1 MLSLVLFAG
10 LLLSGLLGFLLGAR
24 PEILFRIRSGER
36 AQAAV
41 ELLYPL
47 AAAFF
52 AGYVFSTLVPEALM
66 HSRGTLAAFLLG
78 AAGMGILSRYLLKR
92 DPCCEG
98 GHDHRG
104 LSLVSLVAMSICS
117 VNDGMLLGLLQPAW
131 HSGLNLGMILHKVTS
146 SFAIA
151 QVLVRSGHR
160 GLGLAVFGVGY
171 ILVSPAAYAA
181 TGLPV
186 LRDIPGGD
194 LVAGFGAG
202 VLAYAATAGLAPHA
216 GAILRRRPKA
226 LFGAV
231 AALLL
236 SIGIGFWH
244 RSLHS
249 HAGPGA
255 GRGHGAVGAPE
266 HAGHGHAPRLPAAS
280 IPETPFPATGLPA
293 ATTGGGAGHPGVGAP

>member
-1 MLSLVLFAG
+1 MLSLALPAG
-10 LLLSGLLGFLLGAR
+10 LILSGLLGFLLGAR
-24 PEILFRIRSGER
+24 PEILFRFRSGER
-36 AQAAV
+36 ARDAV

-52 AGYVFSTLVPEALM
+52 AGYVFSTLVPDALL
-66 HSRGTLAAFLLG
+66 HSRGTLAAFLAG
-78 AAGMGILSRYLLKR
+78 AAGMGVLSRFLLKR

-117 VNDGMLLGLLQPAW
+117 VNDGMLLGLLQPSW

-160 GLGLAVFGVGY
+160 GPGLALSGFGYV
-171 ILVSPAAYAA
+171 LVSPAAYAA

-186 LRDIPGGD
+186 LRGLPGGD
-194 LVAGFGAG
+194 LATGFGAG
-202 VLAYAATAGLAPHA
+202 ILAYAAMAGLAPHA

-226 LFGAV
+226 LFGAA

-249 HAGPGA
+249 HGARAEHGSEGGHDHAG
-255 GRGHGAVGAPE
+255 HDHAPE
-266 HAGHGHAPRLPAAS
+266 HPSASAPEAPRPALPAA
-280 IPETPFPATGLPA
+280 PA
-293 ATTGGGAGHPGVGAP
+293 GGGAGPGGMPP

>member
-1 MLSLVLFAG
+1 MLSQVLLAG
-10 LLLSGLLGFLLGAR
+10 LLLSGFLGFLLGAR
-24 PEILFRIRSGER
+24 PGILFRSRSGEGAR
-36 AQAAV
+36 AAV

-66 HSRGTLAAFLLG
+66 HSRATLAAFVGG

-160 GLGLAVFGVGY
+160 GSGLAVFGLAYV
-171 ILVSPAAYAA
+171 LVSPVAYAA
-181 TGLPV
+181 TGLPA
-186 LRDIPGGD
+186 LRDLPGGD
-194 LVAGFGAG
+194 LVTGFGAG
-202 VLAYAATAGLAPHA
+202 ILAYAATAGLAPHA

-236 SIGIGFWH
+236 SIGIGIWH
-244 RSLHS
+244 RALHS
-249 HAGPGA
+249 HAGQEAGH
-255 GRGHGAVGAPE
+255 GRGDIGADE
-266 HAGHGHAPRLPAAS
+266 HAGQDPAPAHPAS
-280 IPETPFPATGLPA
+280 PVPEAGRPATGLPSA
-293 ATTGGGAGHPGVGAP
+293 STGGGAGLPGGLSP